1 MSGVGIELAP
11 SGGYGAVAPVDPL
24 NIGSLGAVP
33 GPLCCWFWEKKR
45 PGA

>member
-1 MSGVGIELAP
+1 MSGVGIKLALL
-11 SGGYGAVAPVDPL
+11 SGGYGAVAPVDP
-24 NIGSLGAVP
+24 GGAGL